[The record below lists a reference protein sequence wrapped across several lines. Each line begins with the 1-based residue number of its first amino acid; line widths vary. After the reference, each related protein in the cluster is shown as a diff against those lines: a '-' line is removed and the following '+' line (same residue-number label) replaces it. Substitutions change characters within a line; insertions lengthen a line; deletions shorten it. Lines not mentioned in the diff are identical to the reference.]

1 MAMTYYNV
9 MTYALYTMSS
19 SLESIN
25 IARKLYT
32 RNGRVC
38 HVMLRVH
45 SIIKSP
51 SHPGLRCGIG
61 SVHKL
66 TMSMTWHCII
76 ICNFLE
82 QTIRALPTLTCI
94 AITLSRRRL
103 RVTVHGIV
111 RNKISLELS
120 TGRYVQARRALE
132 LGRAQLYC
140 VSLVSLILDM
150 HNIYMAF

>member
-25 IARKLYT
+25 IARKLHT

-103 RVTVHGIV
+103 SVTVHV

-120 TGRYVQARRALE
+120 TERYVQARRALE
-132 LGRAQLYC
+132 LELSRAQLYC